1 MNQEETRVHIRNTL
15 INVQN
20 WSKTSFFK
28 IEGVSLHQIEFIF
41 MNFVFLSVIYKLQNF
56 CLFEEGFYLAEQ
68 HGVQDLSSPAKDQA
82 SSLAEESSSLN
93 HWTTKELPQSSKTA
107 TIKSK
112 SDNPEKMLQKMQFSL
127 KHKIFPT
134 RSYQIE
140 VNLPLVY

>member
-41 MNFVFLSVIYKLQNF
+41 MSFVFLSVIYKLQSF

-68 HGVQDLSSPAKDQA
+68 HGVQDLSSPAKDQGNA
-82 SSLAEESSSLN
+82 PCAGSVEC
-93 HWTTKELPQSSKTA
+93 
-107 TIKSK
+107 
-112 SDNPEKMLQKMQFSL
+112 
-127 KHKIFPT
+127 
-134 RSYQIE
+134 
-140 VNLPLVY
+140 